1 MLKNLP
7 SLSNLPVSL
16 PEGVRDRL
24 AQVVG
29 SQAVSTCPWIAL
41 SLVHAS
47 YLNEH
52 LLDFEKARIS
62 VGTLNLIDGLGAAF
76 GRLALFH
83 LAYENP
89 QVQTLGDADN
99 FVAGLKKD
107 AFRKI
112 AEGLR
117 LADVAFVGK
126 GTSSE
131 LGNSRSRQRFLSL
144 FGRQFLGAV
153 RICSNYKTLFSLVE
167 TSVRTLRKAPVPA
180 SSYKSE
186 LLEYSQG
193 QGLGLP
199 QYEIIGETGPDHNK
213 LFYIRVRT
221 RDGRWAEGEG
231 HSKKRAEKAAARQY
245 MEKFASDYL
254 AKKTLKAPKTD
265 TQKRPFHVPPE
276 LHRGEVEDLC
286 KNFEVPSDKM
296 WLLSQALVHGSFLNE
311 TSLKDC
317 RDNGML
323 AQLGSQVLIAIA
335 IEVVVSKLLKSTSPK
350 VKELPAGA
358 IVAAFCDTSS
368 ISRGFDFLELEETL
382 LVGRGQSGQGLTD
395 RIKADA
401 FQAVLAAIFIV
412 RGTLEDA
419 ETFLPSD
426 LFHWLTSSIERMVAE
441 PDKAISPKDK
451 FQRRL
456 QAIGMTWEYR
466 TESEGPDHDR
476 VYRASI
482 KLSSPLIRR
491 GFILKGGKGRSRKE
505 AESRIA
511 LLTGRAIDEAN
522 FGIGIQPTSTLLKN
536 KGTRSFASFMLR
548 HEFASAPKLP
558 QGAKKW
564 HKEGMLG
571 SQLLAEG
578 KFEAFSLWA
587 NAVESLLCEDLGE
600 MPNLE
605 RMLGFYKAVRPIS
618 DSKPRHLYREGI
630 ATIGRLF
637 DELDPEKRQPDVRQ
651 SCEFSE
657 ILSLSKIS
665 RLLSRERKAV
675 NLSDILGDFLLLR
688 QGRSPVIQPQ
698 GHFPDLGI
706 WEREGT
712 YQAMLN
718 EVLALLD
725 DEENLS
731 NYGVVS
737 LSVVHKPEK
746 MALDFNFKWPC
757 SLKSTEE
764 TQRLIDENALW
775 GFLRDEIPIT
785 SINISPQEI
794 HIRCGT
800 YFDPMTISLS
810 AKALQAYQQKSIFS
824 KLENEAMSRLLHNL
838 KNQLIAYQVS
848 LDSSGADRT
857 SLLKSRYEASR
868 HLDNAISVYRSL
880 EAIGRAM
887 DTPTIEPF
895 DVGEFFRQYIAE
907 KITAV
912 PPNIRIAPPRTV
924 ESCEVWTAP
933 EFLRSIIENLV
944 KNSVEAMPDGGEI
957 RLDWVFDQTEESLL
971 IEVADTG
978 PGIDDSLLELLLA
991 GEPVESAKEGGSGI
1005 GILTVKTM
1013 LQRIGGAISVETAPN
1028 KGTCWTIILP
1038 SLEETDESIDLA
1050 EADKMETL
1058 LASETEADL
1067 Q

>member
-7 SLSNLPVSL
+7 SPSLPVSL
-16 PEGVRDRL
+16 PESVRDRL

-29 SQAVSTCPWIAL
+29 SQAVSDCPWVTL
-41 SLVHAS
+41 SLIHPS
-47 YLNEH
+47 YVNEH
-52 LLDFEKARIS
+52 LLDFEKAGIS
-62 VGTLNLIDGLGAAF
+62 VGTLNLIDSLGAAF
-76 GRLALFH
+76 GRLALFY

-89 QVQTLGDADN
+89 QVQTPGDVDN
-99 FVAGLKKD
+99 FVARLKKD
-107 AFRKI
+107 VFHKI
-112 AEGLR
+112 AEDLH
-117 LADVAFVGK
+117 LADVAFVSK

-131 LGNSRSRQRFLSL
+131 LGNPRSRQRFLSL
-144 FGRQFLGAV
+144 FGRHFLGAV

-167 TSVRTLRKAPVPA
+167 TSVRTSRKAPVPA
-180 SSYKSE
+180 TSYKSE

-286 KNFEVPSDKM
+286 KNFEVPSDMM
-296 WLLSQALVHGSFLNE
+296 WLLSQALVHRSFLNE

-335 IEVVVSKLLKSTSPK
+335 TEVVVSKLLESTSPK

-358 IVAAFCDTSS
+358 IVAAFCDTSG

-426 LFHWLTSSIERMVAE
+426 LFHWLTSSIERIVAE

-456 QAIGMTWEYR
+456 QAIGMMWEYR

-476 VYRASI
+476 VYGASI
-482 KLSSPLIRR
+482 KLSSPSIRR

-505 AESRIA
+505 AEGKIA

-522 FGIGIQPTSTLLKN
+522 FGIGIRSASTLLKD

-548 HEFASAPKLP
+548 HEFASVPTSL

-564 HKEGMLG
+564 HNEGMLG

-578 KFEAFSLWA
+578 RFEAFSLWA
-587 NAVESLLCEDLGE
+587 NTVETLLCEDLGE
-600 MPNLE
+600 MPNLK
-605 RMLGFYKAVRPIS
+605 RVLGFYKAVRSIS
-618 DSKPRHLYREGI
+618 DAKPRHLYQEGI
-630 ATIGRLF
+630 ATVGHLLG
-637 DELDPEKRQPDVRQ
+637 ELDPEKRQPDVGQSRQ
-651 SCEFSE
+651 FSE

-665 RLLSRERKAV
+665 SLLSRERTAAS
-675 NLSDILGDFLLLR
+675 LSDILDDFLLLR
-688 QGRSPVIQPQ
+688 QGRAPVIQPK
-698 GHFPDLGI
+698 GHFPNLSI

-712 YQAMLN
+712 YHAMLN
-718 EVLALLD
+718 EVLGLLD

-731 NYGVVS
+731 DFVVS
-737 LSVVHKPEK
+737 LSVVHKPEE
-746 MALDFNFKWPC
+746 MALDLNFELPC
-757 SLKSTEE
+757 SLKSIQE
-764 TQRLIDENALW
+764 TQRLVDESSLW
-775 GFLRDEIPIT
+775 EFLRHEMPIT
-785 SINISPQEI
+785 AINISPQEI

-800 YFDPMTISLS
+800 YLLS
-810 AKALQAYQQKSIFS
+810 NSFSARALQAYQQESAFS
-824 KLENEAMSRLLHNL
+824 RPENEAMSRLLHNL

-868 HLDNAISVYRSL
+868 HLDSAASICRSL

-887 DTPTIEPF
+887 STPTIEPF
-895 DVGEFFRQYIAE
+895 DVGEFFRQYVAE

-933 EFLRSIIENLV
+933 GFLHSIIENLV

-957 RLDWVFDQTEESLL
+957 RLDWAFDQTQKFLL

-978 PGIDDSLLELLLA
+978 PGIDNSLLERLLA
-991 GEPVESAKEGGSGI
+991 GEPVESAKERGSGI
-1005 GILTVKTM
+1005 GMLTVKTM
-1013 LQRIGGAISVETAPN
+1013 LQRIEGAISVETAPN
-1028 KGTCWTIILP
+1028 RGTCWTITLP

-1050 EADKMETL
+1050 ETDEMETL
-1058 LASETEADL
+1058 LASEKEADL